1 MRAAHRA
8 AVTAGWVAAV
18 RNLLNGL
25 QSLGIR
31 RSERKVPRPVG
42 DAYVAHPTSGD
53 GSVVAMQQ
61 LAEEFSLQAVMP
73 LIGRTS
79 K

>member
-1 MRAAHRA
+1 
-8 AVTAGWVAAV
+8 
-18 RNLLNGL
+18 L
-25 QSLGIR
+25 
-31 RSERKVPRPVG
+31 ERKVPRPVD